1 MDILLLQTV
10 VPFVIT
16 ALVVIVITMV
26 AERFGTKIGGLVGTL
41 PSAITVAYVFI
52 ALNQGV
58 EFASRAIVV
67 VPAEMGINILFLF
80 VFAML
85 ASRSGVVA
93 LAGSLLWWAAAS
105 FILYLVGMPS
115 IWASMVVFVAAYA
128 IAFGVLEKVKKS
140 ESVKGRRVSYSKR
153 KIASRGLLAGT
164 VVMIAV
170 LLSNVGEVISG
181 LFSVF
186 PAIFLST
193 MIVCVLDHDEK
204 FVAGMAKSMVFGSF
218 TVATFAV
225 SLHYLFPLGGLVWGT
240 LGSLFLSACMALVL
254 FALRGVME

>member
-1 MDILLLQTV
+1 MQTV
-10 VPFVIT
+10 VPFIV
-16 ALVVIVITMV
+16 AAAVVIVITTV
-26 AERFGTKIGGLVGTL
+26 AERFGTRIGGLVGTL

-52 ALNQGV
+52 GLTQGV
-58 EFASRAIVV
+58 DFASRAIVV

-85 ASRSGVVA
+85 AKRGGIIA
-93 LAGSLLWWAAAS
+93 LAGSLLWWAVAS
-105 FILYLVGMPS
+105 FVLYIVGVPS

-128 IAFGVLEKVKKS
+128 IAFGVLERVKKT
-140 ESVKGRRVSYSKR
+140 ESVAGRRMTYSKR
-153 KIASRGLLAGT
+153 KIASRGILAGT

-193 MIVCVLDHDEK
+193 MIICVLDHDEK
-204 FVAGMAKSMVFGSF
+204 FAAGMAKSMVFGSF

-225 SLHYLFPLGGLVWGT
+225 SLHYLFPMLGLLFGT
-240 LGSLFLSACMALVL
+240 LGSLCLSACMAFFL
-254 FALRGVME
+254 FVLRGVME